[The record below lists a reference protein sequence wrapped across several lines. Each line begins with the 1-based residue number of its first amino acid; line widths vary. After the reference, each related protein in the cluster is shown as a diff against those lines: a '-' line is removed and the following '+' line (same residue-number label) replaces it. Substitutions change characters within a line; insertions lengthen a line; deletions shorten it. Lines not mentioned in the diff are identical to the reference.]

1 MIVIDCSYTLAMVM
15 PDEQQPATLQRA
27 AASRLLVPSI
37 WPYEVANA
45 FRSAVRRGRLADA
58 HIVAVCA
65 RLEGLQI
72 ELPGGQDASV
82 RQRYLAAA
90 VHDLTAYDAAYLDL
104 ALQRRCPLATL
115 DRSLAQVAARAGIEI
130 IH

>member
-15 PDEQQPATLQRA
+15 PDELRPASLAQATT
-27 AASRLLVPSI
+27 SRLLVPSI

-45 FRSAVRRGRLADA
+45 FRTAVRRGRMVDA
-58 HIVAVCA
+58 QIMAVCA
-65 RLEGLQI
+65 RLEGLQV
-72 ELPGGQDASV
+72 ELAGTFDTSV

-90 VHDLTAYDAAYLDL
+90 AHDLTAYDAAYVEL
-104 ALQRRCPLATL
+104 AVQRRCPLATL
-115 DRSLAQVAARAGIEI
+115 DQSLGHAARLAGVTV